1 MTLSSSSCCPAQLL
15 HPPLQVIAQQSKL
28 SAIAQQERAGRAE
41 ALRLLDQ
48 LRTEKDAA
56 AQANE
61 SLWQH
66 MAEVPGSLTS
76 WALKCPRCPMRRCK
90 CS

>member
-1 MTLSSSSCCPAQLL
+1 MNLQLSITDPGAVPLKLL
-15 HPPLQVIAQQSKL
+15 HAPVQVIAQQSKL

-66 MAEVPGSLTS
+66 MAEVLDPLTS
-76 WALKCPRCPMRRCK
+76 HPAPGKPLKHP
-90 CS
+90 